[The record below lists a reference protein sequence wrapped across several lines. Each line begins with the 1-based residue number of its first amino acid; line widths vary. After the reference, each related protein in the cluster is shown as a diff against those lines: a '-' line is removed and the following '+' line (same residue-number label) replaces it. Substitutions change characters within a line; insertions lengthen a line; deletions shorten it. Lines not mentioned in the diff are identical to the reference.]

1 MKKFSTIIQFK
12 KLIAFSEKMCYTV
25 FNHAEL
31 CGAEVSFVA
40 IRINLGVW
48 NRIFA
53 VPSVVADSL
62 KLTNGDHLKVL
73 LCILGNAGKELT
85 PEEIGNLTGVG
96 AGTVADALIYW
107 QNMNILSEVEGELMP
122 PENTPVTSPAPAPTA
137 DRHDAQVRVKLTAD
151 THFPP
156 KEVATAVNNDE
167 AFKFLCQ
174 SFERRVGRPLR
185 HSERNVLMVLT
196 EEVGLPVEVA
206 AMLVEYCFSIDKAT
220 PAYMKSVALDWYS
233 NGIDSIEKAEERMV
247 QLKTRN
253 SLENRLHSRFR
264 MTSAF
269 SSKQREFIS
278 GWAEMNL
285 SEELIDEAY
294 ERTLDATGKLSFPYM
309 DTILRSWNDKGI
321 TSPEQLVKDSKPSQP
336 IDSTASFDISMLEQS
351 AYERYRKKS

>member
-1 MKKFSTIIQFK
+1 M
-12 KLIAFSEKMCYTV
+12 
-25 FNHAEL
+25 
-31 CGAEVSFVA
+31 A

-73 LCILGNAGKELT
+73 LYILGNPGKELT
-85 PEEIGNLTGVG
+85 PEEIGAAVGVG

-107 QNMNILSEVEGELMP
+107 ENMNILSNVEGELMP
-122 PENTPVTSPAPAPTA
+122 PENTEPHFKPVPVAEPAA
-137 DRHDAQVRVKLTAD
+137 DKRAAEIKVKLTAD

-156 KEVATAVNNDE
+156 KEVAAAVNGNE

-174 SFERRVGRPLR
+174 SFERRVGRPLK
-185 HSERNVLMVLT
+185 HSERNILMVIT

-233 NGIDSIEKAEERMV
+233 NGIGNIEKAEERIN
-247 QLKTRN
+247 QLKERT
-253 SLENRLHSRFR
+253 SLENRLHTKFR
-264 MTSAF
+264 MTSVF
-269 SSKQREFIS
+269 SAKQKEFIS
-278 GWAEMNL
+278 SWAEMGI
-285 SEELIDEAY
+285 SQEMIEEAY

-309 DTILRSWNDKGI
+309 DAILKSWFDKGI
-321 TSPEQLVKDSKPSQP
+321 TSPEQLTKENKPAAAT
-336 IDSTASFDISMLEQS
+336 STAASFDISMLEQS
-351 AYERYRKKS
+351 AYERYRKKQ